1 MAQPIVLC
9 AEIMP
14 VTAAIPLS
22 SAVPD
27 WRQALVSHLRSLG
40 DRSRLSRFRTM
51 VSDFWISRYAE
62 KIEPI
67 EVLCIREKG
76 EVVGVAE
83 LHQMNDSMI
92 EVALSV
98 SDCEQG
104 HGLGRVLMDEAVACA
119 RDLGAREVILG
130 FSYDNNA
137 LRRLTLR
144 HNARLEREG
153 SEVEAH
159 IAV

>member
-1 MAQPIVLC
+1 
-9 AEIMP
+9 MP
-14 VTAAIPLS
+14 AAAIPLS

-27 WRQALVSHLRSLG
+27 WREALISHLKGLG
-40 DRSRLSRFRTM
+40 ERSRLSRFRTM
-51 VSDFWISRYAE
+51 ATDFWIGRYGKNIA
-62 KIEPI
+62 PV

-76 EVVGVAE
+76 QVIGVAE
-83 LHQMNDSMI
+83 LHQIAPEVI

-104 HGLGRVLMDEAVACA
+104 HGLGRVLMDAAVACA
-119 RDLGAREVILG
+119 RRLGAHEVVLG

-144 HNARLEREG
+144 HGARLEREG

-159 IAV
+159 ISV

>member
-1 MAQPIVLC
+1 
-9 AEIMP
+9 MP
-14 VTAAIPLS
+14 ATAAIPLS

-40 DRSRLSRFRTM
+40 ERSRLSRFRTM
-51 VSDFWISRYAE
+51 ASDFWIDAYAE
-62 KIEPI
+62 KIEPV
-67 EVLCIREKG
+67 EVLCIRDAG
-76 EVVGVAE
+76 RIVGVAE
-83 LHQMNDSMI
+83 LHEMGGDMI

-119 RDLGAREVILG
+119 RRLGAHEVILG

-159 IAV
+159 IQV